1 MKLSFLY
8 GSDLKLLRKRLRHYG
23 IDWNAHTLTYLPLHY
38 LFGLYNSLFQNSEP
52 DTSQIEV
59 KKPVFIL
66 GHFRC
71 GTTHLHNL
79 MSVDGNYVA
88 PNTFQVS
95 FPRIFLRHE
104 KYLAPI
110 LQLLSP
116 NTRPQDNM
124 RLKMKFPQED
134 EIALIGLGTTSPYM
148 AAHFPNAIE
157 DFRKYID
164 LDLEEKMLDSW
175 KLCHLNFAKK
185 LSFTLKDRQYLVFK
199 SPCHMARVKHI
210 LELYPDARFIHIHR
224 DPWEVAHSSL
234 KMYQSWFKMVHFQ
247 DTSSLQN
254 SIEEIFIDNYSILY
268 DAYFKQKELIP
279 KGNLYEFSYNELI
292 SDRLGTIRNI
302 YQFLGDREV
311 NELKFKEYCR
321 SISNYKRNTYES
333 MNPELRQRLSRH
345 LQRVCQ
351 TYSYN
356 L

>member
-1 MKLSFLY
+1 
-8 GSDLKLLRKRLRHYG
+8 
-23 IDWNAHTLTYLPLHY
+23 
-38 LFGLYNSLFQNSEP
+38 
-52 DTSQIEV
+52 
-59 KKPVFIL
+59 
-66 GHFRC
+66 
-71 GTTHLHNL
+71 
-79 MSVDGNYVA
+79 
-88 PNTFQVS
+88 
-95 FPRIFLRHE
+95 
-104 KYLAPI
+104 
-110 LQLLSP
+110 
-116 NTRPQDNM
+116 M